1 MIDLDLFSEISKQCV
16 PEENIQSSQ
25 EAFVAQAHDDCFNN
39 WLHRVMCWTL
49 LLRLF
54 QQRRFDC
61 QECSS
66 AKR

>member
-25 EAFVAQAHDDCFNN
+25 EAFVGEAHDDRFNN
-39 WLHRVMCWTL
+39 WLHRVMRWTL
-49 LLRLF
+49 LFGLC
-54 QQRRFDC
+54 QQRCFDY

-66 AKR
+66 AER